1 MEKQCE
7 CNFIHITM
15 NTNMLHTYYIVG
27 INEFSDNSQNSYQER
42 DTKRCQAKTVIF
54 SLEK

>member
-27 INEFSDNSQNSYQER
+27 INEFSDNSQNSYQEC